1 MTDHLPTCPFRCLMT
16 LIPATPWAAAVT
28 PLRCYCG
35 HESCH
40 AFASW
45 TPLQPLNVT
54 RIGKSTPAR
63 DSWCNREESTWI
75 DKL

>member
-1 MTDHLPTCPFRCLMT
+1 MTDHCTEC
-16 LIPATPWAAAVT
+16 ATANRRGYCA

-45 TPLQPLNVT
+45 RPLTAPLLNVQT
-54 RIGKSTPAR
+54 LPTSSAWA
-63 DSWCNREESTWI
+63 DREESTWI

>member
-1 MTDHLPTCPFRCLMT
+1 MTCATCTTVGRRGYC
-16 LIPATPWAAAVT
+16 A

-35 HESCH
+35 HDTCH

-45 TPLQPLNVT
+45 EPLTRPLANVQTLPT
-54 RIGKSTPAR
+54 RSTWA
-63 DSWCNREESTWI
+63 DREESTWI